1 MIAEMT
7 DIYPI
12 FAYRTKYK
20 SYMKKAIFLLVM
32 MLQTLALDA
41 QITLEECQQLAR
53 ENYPAIRQYEL
64 VEQSRD
70 FTLANAATGYLPQ
83 ISISGYGIWHSDIIK
98 SQNLPLDMKNTLGVA
113 SVMVN
118 QSIYDGGTIA
128 ANRQMARAQ
137 ADVEQRQTDITLYD
151 IRDRIQQLYFG
162 ILLIDER
169 VKQNHLLQDD
179 LNISKSSV
187 ESLMKAGMANQSD
200 IDAIQV
206 QLIKAKQQES
216 SLQTQRRTYLSM
228 LGIFISKELD
238 ENTSLTV
245 PVEDSVLNRE
255 NNRPELRLFEAQSL
269 LADAQRKQIDSR
281 LMPKVGAFGLGMLN
295 TGIGDLMKKEV
306 FAAGLSLSWN
316 IGALYTRKNDLRQIN
331 IRKQQ
336 IDANRETF
344 LLNTR
349 LQTVNEEGNL
359 KDLRNQVSQDEEI
372 IRLSEQIRLAT
383 QKKVEGGTETVNE
396 LLRTINA
403 VSEARQ
409 QQALHR
415 IQLLQE
421 SYKLKHTLGN

>member
-32 MLQTLALDA
+32 MLLTLALDA

-137 ADVEQRQTDITLYD
+137 ADVEQRQADITLYD

-169 VKQNHLLQDD
+169 VKQNHLL
-179 LNISKSSV
+179 
-187 ESLMKAGMANQSD
+187 
-200 IDAIQV
+200 
-206 QLIKAKQQES
+206 
-216 SLQTQRRTYLSM
+216 
-228 LGIFISKELD
+228 
-238 ENTSLTV
+238 
-245 PVEDSVLNRE
+245 
-255 NNRPELRLFEAQSL
+255 
-269 LADAQRKQIDSR
+269 
-281 LMPKVGAFGLGMLN
+281 
-295 TGIGDLMKKEV
+295 
-306 FAAGLSLSWN
+306 
-316 IGALYTRKNDLRQIN
+316 
-331 IRKQQ
+331 
-336 IDANRETF
+336 
-344 LLNTR
+344 LLN
-349 LQTVNEEGNL
+349 
-359 KDLRNQVSQDEEI
+359 
-372 IRLSEQIRLAT
+372 
-383 QKKVEGGTETVNE
+383 
-396 LLRTINA
+396 
-403 VSEARQ
+403 
-409 QQALHR
+409 
-415 IQLLQE
+415 
-421 SYKLKHTLGN
+421 

>member
-1 MIAEMT
+1 MVRNGKTVWIRHE
-7 DIYPI
+7 
-12 FAYRTKYK
+12 
-20 SYMKKAIFLLVM
+20 KADV
-32 MLQTLALDA
+32 QT
-41 QITLEECQQLAR
+41 
-53 ENYPAIRQYEL
+53 
-64 VEQSRD
+64 
-70 FTLANAATGYLPQ
+70 TGYLPQ

-98 SQNLPLDMKNTLGVA
+98 SKNLPLDMKNTLGVA

-316 IGALYTRKNDLRQIN
+316 IGALYTRKNDLRQII

>member
-1 MIAEMT
+1 
-7 DIYPI
+7 
-12 FAYRTKYK
+12 
-20 SYMKKAIFLLVM
+20 MKKAIFLVVI
-32 MLQTLALDA
+32 MLQALALNA
-41 QITLEECQQLAR
+41 QLTLEECQRMAL

-98 SQNLPLDMKNTLGVA
+98 SANQNLDLKNTLGVA

-118 QSIYDGGTIA
+118 QSIYDGGTVA

-151 IRDRIQQLYFG
+151 IRERIQQLYFG

-169 VKQNHLLQDD
+169 IKQNRLLQDD
-179 LNISKSSV
+179 LGISKSSV

-200 IDAIQV
+200 IDAIKV
-206 QLIKAKQQES
+206 QLIKIKQQES

-228 LGIFISKELD
+228 LAIFISKELD
-238 ENTSLTV
+238 ENTTLAV
-245 PVEDSVLNRE
+245 PVEDSVLSRE

-269 LADAQRKQIDSR
+269 LAEAQRKQIDSR
-281 LMPKVGAFGLGMLN
+281 LMPKVGAFGVGMLN
-295 TGIGDLMKKEV
+295 TGLGDQMKKEV
-306 FAAGLSLSWN
+306 FAAGVSVSWN
-316 IGALYTRKNDLRQIN
+316 IGALYTRKNDLRQIDV
-331 IRKQQ
+331 RKQQ
-336 IDANRETF
+336 IATNREAF

-349 LQTVNEEGNL
+349 LQTVNEEGSL
-359 KDLRNQVSQDEEI
+359 KDLREQISQDEEI
-372 IRLSEQIRLAT
+372 IRLSENIKTAT

-421 SYKLKHTLGN
+421 SYKFKHTLGN